1 MYLGMF
7 IVVSFKYIHMCIH
20 HHLMIMQEYKG
31 TTMFAGIIST
41 RILHQSPNVPE
52 WTQFQIFQKKSK
64 QTAYILPNIFM
75 LLEKRSK

>member
-64 QTAYILPNIFM
+64 QTAYILPNICM
-75 LLEKRSK
+75 LLEKRSN

>member
-1 MYLGMF
+1 MYLGIF

-52 WTQFQIFQKKSK
+52 WTQFQIFQKNQNK
-64 QTAYILPNIFM
+64 QLIYCQIYVCF
-75 LLEKRSK
+75 

>member
-1 MYLGMF
+1 MYLGIF
-7 IVVSFKYIHMCIH
+7 VVVSFKYIHMCIH

-31 TTMFAGIIST
+31 TTMFTGIIST
-41 RILHQSPNVPE
+41 RISHQSPNVPE

-64 QTAYILPNIFM
+64 QTAYILPNICM

>member
-1 MYLGMF
+1 MYLEIF

-52 WTQFQIFQKKSK
+52 WTQFQIFQKNQNK
-64 QTAYILPNIFM
+64 QLIYCQIYVCF
-75 LLEKRSK
+75 

>member
-1 MYLGMF
+1 MYLGVF

-64 QTAYILPNIFM
+64 QTAYILPNICM

>member
-64 QTAYILPNIFM
+64 QTAYILPNICM

>member
-1 MYLGMF
+1 MYLGIF

-64 QTAYILPNIFM
+64 QTAYILPNICM

>member
-1 MYLGMF
+1 MYLGIF

-20 HHLMIMQEYKG
+20 HHLMIMQEYNG

-64 QTAYILPNIFM
+64 QTAYILPNICM

>member
-52 WTQFQIFQKKSK
+52 WTQFQIFQKKIKTNSL
-64 QTAYILPNIFM
+64 YIAKYMYAFRKKI
-75 LLEKRSK
+75 